1 MALAAGVFAALAVPA
16 SGFWRMPCSNPL
28 VVERADPVVSPGAV
42 SGHIHTIMGG
52 SGFGFT
58 MDYAQARASA
68 CSSCIITQDM
78 SNYWV
83 PALYYHAAN
92 GSFISVE
99 QVGGATIYYL
109 QRQSNGEKLFAFPP
123 GFRMLAGNP
132 FLRNFTGDTAA
143 QAISFACI
151 DYQNGGPETNGFP
164 TKNCP
169 QGLRAQVFFPS
180 CWDGVNL
187 DSPDHKSHMSYP
199 SVYNSGVCP
208 PSHPKRFISLFYE
221 VTWNVDDF
229 KDMWTDGKWP
239 FVLSSGDPTGFGYHG
254 DFVNGWDVD
263 VLQTAIDTCNSNS
276 GSIDDCAVLKKFPS
290 DVLQDCKIPPSIDE
304 QVFGV
309 LPALPGC
316 NPIQNGPG
324 QATPKSGCGAP
335 TTFGEP
341 QTYFT
346 DLTASMG
353 WEYVGCGH
361 DSSSDRTFKGD
372 SFRDAAMTVEKC
384 VNFCAGKGFTFAGL
398 EFTNECYCDNSLP
411 ADRAPIPGVLGN
423 CDMACAGDAAEFCG
437 GGSRLSIYQ
446 KCPSSSSCKNSL
458 FGVTGNT
465 TATTQTQSTSQST
478 TSSRPTTTSQSQSS
492 TRTSTSSS
500 SSTRDPGTSTAIASH
515 QSSKTSSTGSIRST
529 SASIVGSRSSVKLQD
544 GWEAAGCYVDPINP
558 RALSTWAYYGEPVT
572 SSGCATECNNLGYK
586 FAGTEN
592 GGQCFCGNALQ
603 GATAADSADCN
614 VPCDG
619 DADEI
624 CGGPARLSVF
634 TNGGSTARLARRY
647 RYHA

>member
-1 MALAAGVFAALAVPA
+1 MHLSGNVPLATGILAALVAPA
-16 SGFWRMPCSNPL
+16 SAFWRMPCSNPL

-42 SGHIHTIMGG
+42 SGHVHTIMGG

-68 CSSCIITQDM
+68 CSTCKVAQDM

-83 PALYYHAAN
+83 PTLYYHAQN
-92 GSFISVE
+92 GSFISVD
-99 QVGGATIYYL
+99 QVGGATIYYE
-109 QRQSNGEKLFAFPP
+109 QRRSDDEKLIAFPP

-132 FLRNFTGDTAA
+132 FLRNFTGDTASE
-143 QAISFACI
+143 AISFACI
-151 DYQNGGPETNGFP
+151 DFANPGPETNGFP

-199 SVYNSGVCP
+199 SVYNNGVCP

-221 VTWNVDDF
+221 VTWKVNDF

-263 VLQTAIDTCNSNS
+263 VLQNAIDSCNSNDGTLES
-276 GSIDDCAVLKKFPS
+276 CPVLERLPS
-290 DVLQDCKIPPSIDE
+290 DGLQDCQIPPSIDE

-324 QATPKSGCGAP
+324 NATPKSGCGAP
-335 TTFGEP
+335 TTFGP
-341 QTYFT
+341 YKTYSS
-346 DLTASMG
+346 DLTASKG
-353 WEYVGCGH
+353 WEYIGCGY
-361 DSSSDRTFKGD
+361 DSNSQRTLKGAT
-372 SFRDAAMTVEKC
+372 FRDSAMTNEKC
-384 VNFCAGKGFTFAGL
+384 VDFCDGKGFSFAGM
-398 EFTNECYCDNSLP
+398 EFANECYCDNSLA
-411 ADRAPIPGVLGN
+411 ADRAPKPGVLGN
-423 CDMACAGDAAEFCG
+423 CDKKCAGDATEYCG
-437 GGSRLSIYQ
+437 GGGRMSLYH
-446 KCPSSSSCKNSL
+446 KCSGSGKCENVR

-465 TATTQTQSTSQST
+465 TTTAQSTVVSQSGVST
-478 TSSRPTTTSQSQSS
+478 
-492 TRTSTSSS
+492 TRTTASSSTSSS
-500 SSTRDPGTSTAIASH
+500 TV
-515 QSSKTSSTGSIRST
+515 KTSSQPSKSASSIATTRATPTGS
-529 SASIVGSRSSVKLQD
+529 SSNVTLPD
-544 GWEAAGCYVDPINP
+544 GWKDAGCYIDPINP
-558 RALSTWAYYGEPVT
+558 RALGIWAYYGKPVT
-572 SSGCATECNNLGYK
+572 SSGCAKECDSRGYK

-592 GGQCFCGNALQ
+592 GGQCFCGDALK
-603 GATAADSADCN
+603 GAGVADNTDCDM
-614 VPCDG
+614 PCDG

-624 CGGPARLSVF
+624 CGGSARLSVF
-634 TNGGSTARLARRY
+634 TKGDLSIRLARR
-647 RYHA
+647 RRH